1 MTATGDAGGPV
12 AHQIHFG
19 WRENNLLGQGLGPTS
34 TSLRRDVDY
43 ERLRSWYGRLAKVA
57 IPEFAPGEAEP
68 GFWFRRFED
77 GQGALLYRVPESV
90 DRDRRGSF
98 ARAMVGPGVGP
109 TWALLCAARNGLGGA
124 APAHE
129 DWGMLPPLPLPSR
142 RTENLRRMHGELD
155 RDALS
160 HPGLVN
166 LVAAV
171 LANPFARVDVRSAY
185 GARTMDH
192 KDRIVLLWGLYRA
205 LFRVLGRSN
214 DPLFDGVD
222 WSFSTSEPWS
232 DRTGHPAD
240 PPRLAFRPPGSGD
253 GPVDLAAPAPQDHAR
268 LVAQWLTNRLDEE
281 DDPLTP
287 DERAR
292 IRRLGEWGDDGYGWM
307 MRRLHEKAAREGTTV
322 PAPPRAGATRRSP
335 ADAPPWSQP
344 GEEPATRTRPDTAD
358 EEATEEVP
366 PPPAGPDE
374 RTEEIAPRP
383 GAAEEPTE
391 ELSPGGAGVQGA
403 DPELAS
409 LTTRIRHARDGDE
422 LAQAVN
428 ELVHLLNP
436 TVPDALR
443 LRGRPRDLRISLTAP
458 LHLLV
463 AAGAA
468 LLLLVVCL
476 VLVAILVT

>member
-1 MTATGDAGGPV
+1 MTSAGDAGGPV

-19 WRENNLLGQGLGPTS
+19 WRENNLMGQGLGPTS

-43 ERLRSWYGRLAKVA
+43 ERLRYWYGRLAKVA

-68 GFWFRRFED
+68 SFWFRRFED

-90 DRDRRGSF
+90 DRDRRGGV

-129 DWGMLPPLPLPSR
+129 DWGMLPPLPLPNR
-142 RTENLRRMHGELD
+142 RTENLRRMHSELD

-171 LANPFARVDVRSAY
+171 LANPFARVDVRSTY

-192 KDRIVLLWGLYRA
+192 KDRLVLLWGLYRA

-232 DRTGHPAD
+232 DRIGHPAD
-240 PPRLAFRPPGSGD
+240 PPRFAFRPPGSGD
-253 GPVDLAAPAPQDHAR
+253 GPVDLAAPPPQDHPR
-268 LVAQWLTNRLDEE
+268 LVAQWLTNRLDKE

-292 IRRLGEWGDDGYGWM
+292 IQRLGEWGDDGYGWM
-307 MRRLHEKAAREGTTV
+307 MRRLHERAAREGTTV
-322 PAPPRAGATRRSP
+322 PAPPRAAAMRRSP
-335 ADAPPWSQP
+335 ADAPPWSP
-344 GEEPATRTRPDTAD
+344 IREEEPATRTRPDTAD
-358 EEATEEVP
+358 EEATEE
-366 PPPAGPDE
+366 
-374 RTEEIAPRP
+374 IAPRP
-383 GAAEEPTE
+383 GVAEEATE
-391 ELSPGGAGVQGA
+391 ELSPASTGTGRT

-428 ELVHLLNP
+428 ELVRRLNP
-436 TVPDALR
+436 TVPDALA

-476 VLVAILVT
+476 VLVTLLVT